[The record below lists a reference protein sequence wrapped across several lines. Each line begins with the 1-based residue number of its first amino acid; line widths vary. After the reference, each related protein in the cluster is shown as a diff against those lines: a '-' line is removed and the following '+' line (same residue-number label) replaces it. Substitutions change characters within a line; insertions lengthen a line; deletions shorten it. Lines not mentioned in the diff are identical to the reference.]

1 MKLNQSKM
9 KKYSLVKNYTCLM
22 PRKKC
27 LCYWIIMILFPTLM
41 ITNSYA
47 QTVEGVDYSNRA
59 KVYKTFDM
67 YEEDILGQRFFS
79 ENVTYKDEVT
89 GVTVNALTTSRRKS
103 STMYQTHPQWTAD
116 GKYIIF
122 RSSLALRNSR
132 EGASG
137 GRRSLSE
144 YYAIS
149 MENFEIVQI
158 TTGNQRGAF
167 HLGWHKNV
175 AYRFSDY
182 KLIEID
188 LGKLL
193 KDSENDKV
201 GKPEAYEKVLASLPD
216 SMSSN
221 GIGLDANEERIFFS
235 NRIEDDLSAI
245 YSIDLKSGIVKKE
258 LEVPFRIGHLQSNP
272 YVSGEVMYC
281 WETGGDS
288 PQRMWYMT
296 INEDGTVEN
305 RPIYNE
311 KDYDWVTHEV
321 FMGPDH
327 ILFHLMGHLD
337 RLREN
342 QTGILSLNIR
352 TGESTFHGQTDSGS
366 YWHCNATRDRKWIAA
381 DTFDGKIYRL
391 NSEDKNDVTLL
402 TQGHRLQSISPFTS
416 EAHSHH
422 SVSPDGKWVLFS
434 SSLFTESDI
443 MLVPLFP
450 EK

>member
-1 MKLNQSKM
+1 MIK
-9 KKYSLVKNYTCLM
+9 V
-22 PRKKC
+22 
-27 LCYWIIMILFPTLM
+27 ILFCILSLS
-41 ITNSYA
+41 IVYG
-47 QTVEGVDYSNRA
+47 QVVEGVDYSDRA

-67 YEEDILGQRFFS
+67 YREDVFGQRFFS
-79 ENVTYKDEVT
+79 ENVTYKDKVT
-89 GVTVNALTTSRRKS
+89 GVTVNALTTSRRRS

-122 RSSLALRNSR
+122 RSSLPSRNPR
-132 EGASG
+132 ERGMSQ
-137 GRRSLSE
+137 

-149 MENFEIVQI
+149 MDNFEIVQI
-158 TTGNQRGAF
+158 TTGERGGAF
-167 HLGWHKNV
+167 HLGWNKNM
-175 AYRFSDY
+175 AYRFRDY
-182 KLIEID
+182 KLIEIN

-201 GKPEAYEKVLASLPD
+201 GKPQDYEKILATLPD
-216 SMSSN
+216 SMRAN
-221 GIGLDANEERIFFS
+221 GIGLDAKENRIFFS
-235 NRIEDDLSAI
+235 TRLDDNLSAI
-245 YSIDLKSGIVKKE
+245 YSIDFESGKVKQE
-258 LEVPFRIGHLQSNP
+258 LQVPFRIGHLQSNP

-296 INEDGTVEN
+296 VNEDGTVKN
-305 RPIYNE
+305 RPLYNE
-311 KDYDWVTHEV
+311 TDYDWVTHEV

-342 QTGILSLNIR
+342 QTGILSMNIR
-352 TGESTFHGQTDSGS
+352 TGESTFHGQTGGGG

-381 DTFDGKIYRL
+381 DTFDGKICRL
-391 NSEDKNDVTLL
+391 NSEDLNGVTLL
-402 TQGHRLQSISPFTS
+402 TQGHRLMSISPFTR

-422 SVSPDGKWVLFS
+422 SISPDGKWVLFN

>member
-1 MKLNQSKM
+1 MKFDQNKT
-9 KKYSLVKNYTCLM
+9 KKHILVENYACLRV
-22 PRKKC
+22 RKKSIGP
-27 LCYWIIMILFPTLM
+27 WMMIILFLALM
-41 ITNSYA
+41 LTNSYA
-47 QTVEGVDYSNRA
+47 QIVEGVDYSNRA

-67 YEEDILGQRFFS
+67 YEEDIFGQRFFS

-122 RSSLALRNSR
+122 SSTLALRNPK
-132 EGASG
+132 EGAFG
-137 GRRSLSE
+137 VNRNLSQ

-175 AYRFSDY
+175 AYLFRDY

-193 KDSENDKV
+193 KDSEYDKV
-201 GKPEAYEKVLASLPD
+201 GKQEEYEKVLAYIPD
-216 SMSSN
+216 SMNTN

-245 YSIDLKSGIVKKE
+245 FSIDLKSGKVKKE

-296 INEDGTVEN
+296 INEDGTVDN
-305 RPIYNE
+305 RPVYNE

-352 TGESTFHGQTDSGS
+352 TGETSFHGQTASGS
-366 YWHCNATRDRKWIAA
+366 YWHCNATKDRKWIAA

-391 NSEDKNDVTLL
+391 NSEDLNDVTLL

-422 SVSPDGKWVLFS
+422 SISPDGKWVLFS

>member
-1 MKLNQSKM
+1 MTK
-9 KKYSLVKNYTCLM
+9 V
-22 PRKKC
+22 
-27 LCYWIIMILFPTLM
+27 ILFCILFLSNVCGQ
-41 ITNSYA
+41 I
-47 QTVEGVDYSNRA
+47 VEGVDYSHRA

-67 YEEDILGQRFFS
+67 YKEDVFGQRFFS
-79 ENVTYKDEVT
+79 ENVTFKDKVT
-89 GVTVNALTTSRRKS
+89 GVTVNALTTSRRRS

-122 RSSLALRNSR
+122 RSNLPSRNPR
-132 EGASG
+132 ERG
-137 GRRSLSE
+137 LSQ

-149 MENFEIVQI
+149 MEDFEIVQI
-158 TTGNQRGAF
+158 TTGERGGAF

-175 AYRFSDY
+175 AYRFRDY

-201 GKPEAYEKVLASLPD
+201 GKPGDYEKVLATLPD
-216 SMSSN
+216 SMRAN
-221 GIGLDANEERIFFS
+221 GIGLDAKENRVFFS
-235 NRIEDDLSAI
+235 SRIEDNLSAI
-245 YSIDLKSGIVKKE
+245 YSVDFKSGKVKKE
-258 LEVPFRIGHLQSNP
+258 LEVPIRIGHLQSNP

-296 INEDGTVEN
+296 VNEDGTVKN
-305 RPIYNE
+305 RPLYNE
-311 KDYDWVTHEV
+311 TDYDWVTHEV

-337 RLREN
+337 RLRKN
-342 QTGILSLNIR
+342 QTGLVSLNIR
-352 TGESTFHGQTDSGS
+352 TGESKFHGQTDDGG
-366 YWHCNATRDRKWIAA
+366 YWHCNATRDRKWLVS
-381 DTFDGKIYRL
+381 DTFDGKLYRI
-391 NSEDKNDVTLL
+391 NSADINDVTLL
-402 TQGHRLQSISPFTS
+402 TQGHRLLSISPFTQ
-416 EAHSHH
+416 EAHAHPSI
-422 SVSPDGKWVLFS
+422 SPDGKWVLFN
-434 SSLFTESDI
+434 SSLYTESDI

>member
-1 MKLNQSKM
+1 MMKLI
-9 KKYSLVKNYTCLM
+9 L
-22 PRKKC
+22 
-27 LCYWIIMILFPTLM
+27 LCVLFLS
-41 ITNSYA
+41 IAYG
-47 QTVEGVDYSNRA
+47 QTVEGVDYSHLS

-67 YEEDILGQRFFS
+67 YREDVFGQRFFS
-79 ENVTYKDEVT
+79 ENVTFKDKVT
-89 GVTVNALTTSRRKS
+89 GVTVNALTTSRRRS

-122 RSSLALRNSR
+122 RSSLPSRNPR
-132 EGASG
+132 ERGMSQ
-137 GRRSLSE
+137 

-149 MENFEIVQI
+149 MENYEIVQI
-158 TTGNQRGAF
+158 TTGKRGGAF

-175 AYRFSDY
+175 AYRFRDY

-201 GKPEAYEKVLASLPD
+201 GKPEDYEKVLATMPD
-216 SMSSN
+216 SMRTN
-221 GIGLDANEERIFFS
+221 GIGLDAKENRVFFS
-235 NRIEDDLSAI
+235 SRLEDNLSAI
-245 YSIDLKSGIVKKE
+245 YSVDFKSGKVKKE

-296 INEDGTVEN
+296 VNEDGTVEN
-305 RPIYNE
+305 RPLYNE
-311 KDYDWVTHEV
+311 TDYDWVTHEV

-337 RLREN
+337 RLRKN
-342 QTGILSLNIR
+342 QTGLVSLNIR
-352 TGESTFHGQTDSGS
+352 TGESKFHGQTGGGG
-366 YWHCNATRDRKWIAA
+366 YWHCNATRDQKWIVS
-381 DTFDGKIYRL
+381 DTFDGKLYRI
-391 NSEDKNDVTLL
+391 NSADIDDVTLL
-402 TQGHRLQSISPFTS
+402 TQGHRLLSISPFTR
-416 EAHSHH
+416 EAHAHPSI
-422 SVSPDGKWVLFS
+422 SPDGKWVLFNS
-434 SSLFTESDI
+434 SILTESDI